1 MTRFLHA
8 LLFLVACCVLG
19 CGSGDEPKRLRIS
32 GEAKF
37 DGQPIPFGDVVFTPD
52 SAKKNFGAQGIATI
66 RNGRYDT
73 AASAGKG
80 FAGGPTIVRV
90 TGLTGEGG
98 KVICEYEYAVD
109 LPTTD
114 GTHEITV
121 PKSAAPKKAG
131 GGGGD
136 I

>member
-1 MTRFLHA
+1 MRVLPVLMFLA
-8 LLFLVACCVLG
+8 AACVLG
-19 CGSGDEPKRLRIS
+19 CGASEGPKRLRLS

-52 SAKKNFGAQGIATI
+52 DSKKHSGAQGIAMI

-73 AASAGKG
+73 SATAGKG

-90 TGLTGEGG
+90 TGLTAEGG

-114 GTHEITV
+114 GTHDIAV
-121 PKSAAPKKAG
+121 PKSAAPKKP
-131 GGGGD
+131 GGGD